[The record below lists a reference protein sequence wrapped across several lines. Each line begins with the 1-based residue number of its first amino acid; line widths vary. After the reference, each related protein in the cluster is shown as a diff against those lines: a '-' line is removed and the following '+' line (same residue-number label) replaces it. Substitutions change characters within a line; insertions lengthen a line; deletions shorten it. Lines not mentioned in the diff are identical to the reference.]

1 MSTLWSTVKDCR
13 CGSSSTQPKSRIA
26 TGPAWSSTRSVDP
39 LLDLI
44 WADGGY
50 NNPWQVDAAV
60 AKVRRLRLE
69 IVKRSDDK
77 MASSFCRA
85 AEWSSAPSRASGATG
100 DQGFR
105 EPRRNSRY
113 LCHQR
118 FNPAHPQ
125 AACQGVGR
133 EFQKS
138 LADSAQ

>member
-85 AEWSSAPSRASGATG
+85 AGWSSAPSRASSPTG
-100 DQGFR
+100 DQGF
-105 EPRRNSRY
+105 ENLAETLATCVTFASIQLTLSRR
-113 LCHQR
+113 
-118 FNPAHPQ
+118 
-125 AACQGVGR
+125 
-133 EFQKS
+133 
-138 LADSAQ
+138 LARA